1 MEENRKTRDQ
11 GLHRAPTTT
20 STRRDPPHHGVL
32 CWLAGSHI
40 FLRSLR
46 TSEAVALAVRRVEPP
61 LRSGTLATSSL
72 VCEGFPGA
80 LQLLAGLRRQ
90 RAFRGSGQRLLQ
102 LLEAGETHEC
112 R

>member
-11 GLHRAPTTT
+11 GLHRAPT
-20 STRRDPPHHGVL
+20 SKRSDPPHHGVIG
-32 CWLAGSHI
+32 WLEVSHI

-46 TSEAVALAVRRVEPP
+46 TSDAVALSLRRVEPH
-61 LRSGTLATSSL
+61 LRSGKLATSSL

-80 LQLLAGLRRQ
+80 LQLLVGLRRQ
-90 RAFRGSGQRLLQ
+90 RAFRGRGQRLLQ
-102 LLEAGETHEC
+102 LLDAGDTHEC